1 MTMSVRSKCMRLS
14 FPNQSRSFDAT
25 RNRVRFWG
33 YDSAIEISFF
43 VEADAL
49 QKFSPEMGGAEAGFL
64 KAFDAARERIH
75 EVADKVYVCVQ
86 NGSYAYILAAADF

>member
-1 MTMSVRSKCMRLS
+1 MQLN
-14 FPNQSRSFDAT
+14 FPNPSRSFDAP

-49 QKFSPEMGGAEAGFL
+49 RKLSPEMSNVETGLL
-64 KAFDAARERIH
+64 KAFDAARKRIH
-75 EVADKVYVCVQ
+75 EVADKVYVLGRK
-86 NGSYAYILAAADF
+86 GSFAYILAAKDF